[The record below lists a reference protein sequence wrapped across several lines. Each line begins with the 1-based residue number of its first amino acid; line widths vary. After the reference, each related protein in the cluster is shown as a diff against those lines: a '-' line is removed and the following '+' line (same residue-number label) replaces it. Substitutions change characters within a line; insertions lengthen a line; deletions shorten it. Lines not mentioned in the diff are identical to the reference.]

1 MRHLENEM
9 QVQHSIFQNV
19 LEDLSLVKYSSKYT
33 THLGKG
39 FYEIVIT
46 NNLLKP
52 PPYMKWPQSA
62 LGKLHSKI
70 ITVHT
75 NKPVKIESYSP
86 LASKSLGSRTLS
98 KKRSRHHS
106 WFSLDSKV

>member
-1 MRHLENEM
+1 MKCS

-19 LEDLSLVKYSSKYT
+19 LGDLSLVKDSSKYT

-52 PPYMKWPQSA
+52 PPHKNGCKVPWARST
-62 LGKLHSKI
+62 L
-70 ITVHT
+70 
-75 NKPVKIESYSP
+75 
-86 LASKSLGSRTLS
+86 KSLQ
-98 KKRSRHHS
+98 
-106 WFSLDSKV
+106 FI

>member
-1 MRHLENEM
+1 MECS
-9 QVQHSIFQNV
+9 QVQHSIFQNA
-19 LEDLSLVKYSSKYT
+19 LGNLNLVQDSSKYT

-52 PPYMKWPQSA
+52 PTYKKWLQSA
-62 LGKLHSKI
+62 LELAHVKI
-70 ITVHT
+70 ITIHT
-75 NKPVKIESYSP
+75 NKLVKIESYCC
-86 LASKSLGSRTLS
+86 LTSKSPGSRTLS
-98 KKRSRHHS
+98 KKRSRHS

>member
-1 MRHLENEM
+1 
-9 QVQHSIFQNV
+9 
-19 LEDLSLVKYSSKYT
+19 
-33 THLGKG
+33 
-39 FYEIVIT
+39 
-46 NNLLKP
+46 
-52 PPYMKWPQSA
+52 MKWPQSA